1 MSLLYINNATKRKK
15 QKRKPG
21 WREAEAQYEEW
32 LRSHGVDTKTSH
44 KKEKVQVHTL
54 PTEPKQFIRETAHYK
69 SLSTGSGQTSKTKI
83 PEYTGDYFVGIA
95 TMHKS
100 NLVPV
105 GRDTDAKDY
114 ATMRRN

>member
-1 MSLLYINNATKRKK
+1 MGLFYINNATKRKK
-15 QKRKPG
+15 QKRKSG
-21 WREAEAQYEEW
+21 WRETEAQYNEW
-32 LRSHGVDTKTSH
+32 LNSHGVNTSQPR

-54 PTEPKQFIRETAHYK
+54 PTEPKQFIRETTHYK

-105 GRDTDAKDY
+105 GRNTDAKDY

>member
-1 MSLLYINNATKRKK
+1 MILHINNATKRKK

-21 WREAEAQYEEW
+21 WAAEAAEYEKW
-32 LRSHGVDTKTSH
+32 LSKHGASSTQSR

-54 PTEPKQFIRETAHYK
+54 PTEPKQFVRETTYHS
-69 SLSTGSGQTSKTKI
+69 SLSTGNGNASKTEI
-83 PEYTGDYFVGIA
+83 PKYTGNYFVGIA

-105 GRDTDAKDY
+105 GRDTDAKEY